1 MSAVLNWLV
10 GAALVVGLFFHTM
23 GVLGILRFPDVY
35 TRLHA
40 DTKAT
45 TFGSIFI
52 ALAAILTAV
61 RYGVAAAP
69 GEGGAWAN
77 VVVHIAFAVVVLAVT
92 NATGGHAIAR
102 AAWRAGHRP
111 AEAVVDALAA
121 DAAASAVEGQRS
133 KVEGRGEEAPEKAA
147 EATEAVEA
155 GEGGEAGEVAEGPEI
170 SEKSEIS
177 ELSEGTRQDAA
188 SPEGEMEE
196 ARLEA
201 APPEAACPEGA
212 SAEGA
217 APAETF
223 PKAASTGWAAVLGI
237 TAEDPLLQAADA
249 PAAETVPEGSE
260 AGEEEKA

>member
-1 MSAVLNWLV
+1 MSAVLDFLV
-10 GAALVVGLFFHTM
+10 GAAVVVGLFFHTM

-121 DAAASAVEGQRS
+121 DAAAKATGEPEAMEAMERMEAMEG
-133 KVEGRGEEAPEKAA
+133 A
-147 EATEAVEA
+147 EATETAEA
-155 GEGGEAGEVAEGPEI
+155 PVGPEI
-170 SEKSEIS
+170 PEVPDNPEIP
-177 ELSEGTRQDAA
+177 EGTEGTGEARREAA
-188 SPEGEMEE
+188 PPEGEAVESGVGGEE
-196 ARLEA
+196 AEGIAKVEEGDAEALARLEA
-201 APPEAACPEGA
+201 APPEGGETIF
-212 SAEGA
+212 GA
-217 APAETF
+217 A
-223 PKAASTGWAAVLGI
+223 S
-237 TAEDPLLQAADA
+237 
-249 PAAETVPEGSE
+249 SE
-260 AGEEEKA
+260 AEAAGEPEGEEEKA